1 MSIQK
6 KYENFK
12 SSNKSIANFSII
24 TDTGI
29 ELFNGESI
37 NNQNVTVLVAAIA
50 SATNSLQEN
59 LGHQQVN
66 RFSIC
71 NSSQG
76 YLIEYLKI
84 NNLKCLAFLAY
95 HDERNPG
102 KLSWDFRRF
111 VESINGSEVAF
122 KEKRT
127 IRDNYLFDHISDDEI
142 DRLFF
147 GAEV

>member
-6 KYENFK
+6 QYENFK
-12 SSNKSIANFSII
+12 NNNKSIASFSII
-24 TDTGI
+24 TETGI
-29 ELFNGESI
+29 EIFNGESI

-59 LGHQQVN
+59 LGHQQIN

-76 YLIEYLKI
+76 YLIEYLKV

-95 HDERNPG
+95 QDERNPG
-102 KLSWDFRRF
+102 KLSWDFRKF
-111 VESINGSEVAF
+111 VESINGIQVAL

-127 IRDNYLFDHISDDEI
+127 MRENYLFDNISDDEI